1 MNWKKKLLLDVTV
14 SVLSGTV
21 CVGMMKPLFGWI
33 GWDIV
38 NGLFQAVAMWP
49 FLHLLVFFYAGVV
62 CPGWG
67 WLATPLF
74 WLPLAV
80 ASIWLLV
87 RQFRRPDRLSLWL
100 GAAAVAV
107 WWFAGLFWLWFIS
120 NCE

>member
-14 SVLSGTV
+14 FVLAGAV

-38 NGLFQAVAMWP
+38 NGLLQAMAMWP
-49 FLHLLVFFYAGVV
+49 FLHLLVFFHADVI

-74 WLPLAV
+74 WLPLAGV
-80 ASIWLLV
+80 SIWLLV
-87 RQFRRPDRLSLWL
+87 RQFRRPDRPSLWL
-100 GAAAVAV
+100 GTAAVAI

-120 NCE
+120 LCE